1 MKNESAGDSP
11 GGPAAETL
19 CSQRRG
25 PGSVPGRGTRARM
38 LQLRVLRAS
47 VKTKILHAAV
57 KTQGSQIN
65 IKKKNENVDFSIS
78 FISHI

>member
-19 CSQRRG
+19 CSQRKG

-47 VKTKILHAAV
+47 VKT
-57 KTQGSQIN
+57 QGSQIN
-65 IKKKNENVDFSIS
+65 IKKKNESVDFSIP